1 MKQIIIV
8 NKLKLT
14 LFFNRLVSNF
24 MCHTLETPVIQGKHS
39 LQLTQVYTR
48 LLPCIADCNFLLLS
62 FCIVASCSKSFTSA
76 VGILQSPL
84 FPSSYPANG
93 QCQWVITGQGK
104 INVSFAAFEMESHFN
119 CGYDYLELRDGPDIS
134 SKLLKRLCGSSHP
147 ALLSTTG
154 NQLFIRFKSDRT
166 VQKLGFSMR
175 WESGIYFHL

>member
-1 MKQIIIV
+1 M
-8 NKLKLT
+8 
-14 LFFNRLVSNF
+14 
-24 MCHTLETPVIQGKHS
+24 
-39 LQLTQVYTR
+39 
-48 LLPCIADCNFLLLS
+48 LS

-154 NQLFIRFKSDRT
+154 NQLFIRFKSDRA